1 MHISIQVVCSR
12 PPCGQG
18 PPTTPKKRSS
28 AAMAAAAATAVSPVS
43 SMPAPKKP
51 LRKPMKQKELA
62 AFHGSKLEKIWVDH
76 GMIMFM
82 DGLTFFKIYKTWRP
96 FLVGKSI
103 GGCPNMAAFTHN
115 LEQFKSKR
123 IWGLKPWPDFQSNPS
138 ADGSKHR
145 NIYIYITTTW
155 DQIYDFRWNKGWNSQ
170 RCKHVIWRAK
180 CTDVTTHRWWT

>member
-76 GMIMFM
+76 DMIMFM
-82 DGLTFFKIYKTWRP
+82 DGLTFFKIHKTWRP

-123 IWGLKPWPDFQSNPS
+123 I
-138 ADGSKHR
+138 
-145 NIYIYITTTW
+145 
-155 DQIYDFRWNKGWNSQ
+155 
-170 RCKHVIWRAK
+170 
-180 CTDVTTHRWWT
+180 